1 MPPHFSDE
9 DDEATAE
16 DDQEQR
22 ERLPQ
27 QKKEKGPLEQP
38 GGSSPNVVEGK
49 HGAQERKRRIESQAG
64 PG

>member
-9 DDEATAE
+9 DDEAAAE

-38 GGSSPNVVEGK
+38 GGSSQNVVEGK
-49 HGAQERKRRIESQAG
+49 PGAQERKRRAESQAG